1 MKKEIFIISL
11 IILILDQISKIIVNM
26 YIKLNSSILIIRNF
40 FYLRNVY
47 NEGAAFSILEGNR
60 LLFIIIGLISI
71 YLIYSFIKD
80 FNNNKRNIIVFGL
93 LLGGILGNLLD
104 RIFLGYVRDFLDF
117 YIFNYNF
124 PVFNIADSAIF
135 IGVVLLLMNMVK
147 EKSNG
152 SNSTRKS

>member
-135 IGVVLLLMNMVK
+135 IGVVLLLMSMVK

-152 SNSTRKS
+152 SNSTRKR